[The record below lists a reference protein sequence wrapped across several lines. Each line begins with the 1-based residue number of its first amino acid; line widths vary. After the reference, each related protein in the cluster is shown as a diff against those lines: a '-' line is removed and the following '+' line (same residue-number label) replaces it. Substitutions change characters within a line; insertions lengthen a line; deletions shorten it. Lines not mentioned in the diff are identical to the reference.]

1 MKIIVALIFALL
13 LLKNCTHG
21 QGTVKADPQHQYPRV
36 TTFVEVGESV
46 QETFRVEFDFRQ
58 AHFPFDALYVLPPAK
73 HLSDI
78 ESFRR
83 KFGLGHTWTRDSWD
97 CDDQAREA
105 MYLAKRWSKVNYVG
119 VPATVAY
126 GSAYVR
132 IVGRYPL
139 GKGMDCSPEQP
150 GYHVLNVYLR
160 NDGKWFFL
168 EPQNG
173 RTEEALSLIYEGVLE
188 VMRVEI

>member
-1 MKIIVALIFALL
+1 MKTIVALVFALL
-13 LLKNCTHG
+13 LLKSCALG
-21 QGTVKADPQHQYPRV
+21 QGTVKSDPDLQYPRIV
-36 TTFVEVGESV
+36 SFVEVGESV
-46 QETFRVEFDFRQ
+46 QETFRVKFDFEQ
-58 AHFPFDALYVLPPAK
+58 ANFPFDALYVLPPTK
-73 HLSDI
+73 HLTDV

-83 KFGLGHTWTRDSWD
+83 KLGLGHKWSRDSWD

-119 VPATVAY
+119 VPATIAY

-132 IVGRYPL
+132 IVGFYPL
-139 GKGMDCSPEQP
+139 GNGMDRSPDAP

-173 RTEEALSLIYEGVLE
+173 RTEEVLSLIYEGGLE